1 MYRWKYWNRN
11 QFRFLNIN
19 KSILVQF
26 RIYSSFNGS
35 GFWLHGSGSK
45 CCTGNFVQ
53 PNIAKENKKISITWF
68 LRIFSVFLFLKSI
81 WGGPEPDTEPVSDPA
96 QSQCRIQL
104 GASVGSCSEP
114 VSDLEPQFLL
124 LNLLPVVLPNYF
136 RFNQKP
142 VIQYWDSGKKNIFLI
157 A

>member
-1 MYRWKYWNRN
+1 MVFTY
-11 QFRFLNIN
+11 F
-19 KSILVQF
+19 
-26 RIYSSFNGS
+26 
-35 GFWLHGSGSK
+35 
-45 CCTGNFVQ
+45 
-53 PNIAKENKKISITWF
+53 
-68 LRIFSVFLFLKSI
+68 FSVSFFYQFGVGLNQIRSQCRIQLRASV
-81 WGGPEPDTEPVSDPA
+81 GSSSEPVSDPA

-104 GASVGSCSEP
+104 RASVGSSSEP

-124 LNLLPVVLPNYF
+124 LNLLPAVLPNYF